1 MTVYHSIAK
10 KKLYLT
16 SSPFLCSQTVDWLR
30 DCADLVIVCICARV
44 MVANTSS
51 AANENKESCA
61 RVCVRFFNDNR
72 DRSTPKNCCTKIYY
86 PLCDWLFWWWWSWF
100 FLIVLFGWPI
110 CSNWIMIMC
119 CDQSD
124 PCCLWINVFEITF
137 NFRRPPIIT
146 YYYLLDSH
154 DPHAQLVFVSVL
166 VNAKNVSIAIMKD

>member
-1 MTVYHSIAK
+1 MQPTKIKNLV
-10 KKLYLT
+10 LGFVFGFLT
-16 SSPFLCSQTVDWLR
+16 TI
-30 DCADLVIVCICARV
+30 VIVQRLKIAVR
-44 MVANTSS
+44 
-51 AANENKESCA
+51 KYII
-61 RVCVRFFNDNR
+61 RCVIDCFD
-72 DRSTPKNCCTKIYY
+72 D
-86 PLCDWLFWWWWSWF
+86 DDHG